1 MNWEAIGASAEA
13 IAAIGVVV
21 TLAYLAVQIRGH
33 TRATRV
39 SSFQSNTDSL
49 NQVNLMIAENREL
62 AAMYTKSFDLDA
74 VWDPVELTQWRF
86 ILLALFRIFES
97 AYYQRKEGVIAAQ
110 SWARYDESLRR
121 SMQTHKTRE
130 WWDSQKVGFT
140 PAFMKYVNQIADET
154 TA

>member
-21 TLAYLAVQIRGH
+21 TLAYLAVQIRAH

-62 AAMYTKSFDLDA
+62 AAM
-74 VWDPVELTQWRF
+74 
-86 ILLALFRIFES
+86 
-97 AYYQRKEGVIAAQ
+97 
-110 SWARYDESLRR
+110 
-121 SMQTHKTRE
+121 
-130 WWDSQKVGFT
+130 
-140 PAFMKYVNQIADET
+140 
-154 TA
+154 